1 MDLVFY
7 KKGLIM
13 GLFGNKAEQNILS
26 FLEKIS
32 DKIDSLDSKVEKIQ
46 AVQEEQEQAIKT
58 INKQLEQ
65 MDNKSLNTKIDIQK
79 IIEDVLS
86 KVKTL
91 SKEISRISS
100 STRDIDRLIEYM
112 PTLSKMV
119 NDIHKQINLMPPS
132 QLDFEKANDEQK
144 SYIVMVESI
153 IRAIED
159 SRKKLDKSIV
169 LSEKSIVKEVN
180 AKSFDFANQLA
191 ENMNGIQ
198 VNLMSAIYE
207 TAGQNNT
214 NKIQLDD
221 IKQIVRNETRPAGSS
236 NSYL

>member
-1 MDLVFY
+1 
-7 KKGLIM
+7 M
-13 GLFGNKAEQNILS
+13 GLFGKKAEQNILS

-32 DKIDSLDSKVEKIQ
+32 DKIDSLDNKIEKLQ
-46 AVQEEQEQAIKT
+46 AVQEEQERAIKT

-65 MDNKSLNTKIDIQK
+65 MDNKSSNTKIDIQK

-132 QLDFEKANDEQK
+132 QIDTDSASDEQK
-144 SYIVMVESI
+144 AYIYMMSKIEK
-153 IRAIED
+153 AIED

-198 VNLMSAIYE
+198 RTLYNAIYKA
-207 TAGQNNT
+207 AGQNRN
-214 NKIQLDD
+214 NNIDYEE

-236 NSYL
+236 NSYLA

>member
-1 MDLVFY
+1 
-7 KKGLIM
+7 M
-13 GLFGNKAEQNILS
+13 GLFGKKAEQNILS

-32 DKIDSLDSKVEKIQ
+32 DKIDSLDNKIEKLQ
-46 AVQEEQEQAIKT
+46 AVQEEQERAIKT

-132 QLDFEKANDEQK
+132 QIDTDSASDEQK
-144 SYIVMVESI
+144 AYIYMMSKIEK
-153 IRAIED
+153 AIED

-191 ENMNGIQ
+191 KNMNGILETLY
-198 VNLMSAIYE
+198 NAIYE
-207 TAGQNNT
+207 AS
-214 NKIQLDD
+214 NKNKNSTIQLDD

-236 NSYL
+236 NSYLA

>member
-1 MDLVFY
+1 
-7 KKGLIM
+7 M
-13 GLFGNKAEQNILS
+13 GLFGKKAEQNILS

-32 DKIDSLDSKVEKIQ
+32 DKMDSLDNKIEKLQ
-46 AVQEEQEQAIKT
+46 AVQEKQEQAIKT

-132 QLDFEKANDEQK
+132 QLDFEEANDDQK
-144 SYIVMVESI
+144 SYIVMVDSI

-159 SRKKLDKSIV
+159 SRKKLDDYIFTNRKDII
-169 LSEKSIVKEVN
+169 EAVN
-180 AKSFDFANQLA
+180 AKSLDYANQLTR
-191 ENMNGIQ
+191 NINQ
-198 VNLMSAIYE
+198 LQDNLFSVIYE
-207 TAGQNNT
+207 TAGQNRGNS
-214 NKIQLDD
+214 IDYEQ
-221 IKQIVRNETRPAGSS
+221 IKQIIRNETRPAGSR